1 MRQRGSVL
9 ILSLWG
15 AAVLTILGIT
25 QAHRVALEVKWVG
38 RLQESRQAWYLA
50 HTAVQAAAA
59 RMLLDEAV
67 GFDAPAEPWWRE
79 TPEEPISLASGSFRY
94 EISDLQARIP
104 LNAAG
109 LDLLQA
115 LPGFDA
121 QIAADLIA
129 RITDPDTPK
138 PIAHLAE
145 LTTLGF
151 SADDL
156 EALAPLVTVHGA
168 GPMNLNTVYPEVLD
182 VLGISAAGVDL
193 VDAYRK
199 GSDGVLGTEDDRI
212 FEETGTIL
220 TDMEAAGVILPAGD
234 KTVLSEL
241 IQSQSIRVASSWF
254 QIEAEGVSKRHT
266 LRQRVRAV
274 LNRES
279 AQAPATIG
287 GWHEG

>member
-1 MRQRGSVL
+1 VF
-9 ILSLWG
+9 
-15 AAVLTILGIT
+15 T
-25 QAHRVALEVKWVG
+25 
-38 RLQESRQAWYLA
+38 
-50 HTAVQAAAA
+50 
-59 RMLLDEAV
+59 
-67 GFDAPAEPWWRE
+67 
-79 TPEEPISLASGSFRY
+79 SGSFRY